1 MKKLT
6 LTLLIAFGFLLAIV
20 PASNAG
26 VHVGVFVG
34 PGPGYYGAPYP
45 VYYGGGPYYGGY
57 YPRYYYGRHYY
68 GHYGHYGHHWH

>member
-1 MKKLT
+1 MKKFT
-6 LTLLIAFGFLLAIV
+6 LTLLVAMGLLFSLA
-20 PASNAG
+20 PSSEAG

-34 PGPGYYGAPYP
+34 PGPGYYAPYP
-45 VYYGGGPYYGGY
+45 VYYGGPYYGGY